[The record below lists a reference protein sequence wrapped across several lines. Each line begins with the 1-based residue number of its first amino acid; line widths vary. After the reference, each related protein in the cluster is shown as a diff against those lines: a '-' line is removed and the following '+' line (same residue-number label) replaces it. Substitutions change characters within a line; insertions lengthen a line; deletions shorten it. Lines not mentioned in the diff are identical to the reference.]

1 MCLYIFNTFYT
12 YFIERIL
19 SHMNELRPKLFD
31 VMKSYTKKQLIK
43 DIISGIIVAIIAL
56 PLSIALAIASGVG
69 PEQGLYT
76 AIIAGFFISFFGGS
90 RVQIGGPT
98 AAFVVIIYGIVAS
111 YGTDGLIV
119 ATILAGIILVIMG
132 ICRFGSL
139 IKYIPYTI
147 TTGFTC
153 GIAVTLFIGQLK
165 DFFGM
170 DIASVPSEFLDKVI
184 VYAKNIST
192 INLTATLIG
201 LLAVAIMLLWTKV
214 TDKIPGSL
222 VAIVVTTAIAYFAK
236 LPVNTIGSVYGKL
249 NSAFPSFHVPSI
261 TMNLIQQMISP
272 AFTIAV
278 LAAIESLL
286 SAVVSDGMIGD
297 THKSNAELIG
307 QGLGNIFSGFF
318 GGIPATGAIAR
329 TAANVRNG
337 GRTPIA
343 GIAHCIT
350 LTIILLVL
358 MPLAALIPMTTLAA
372 VLLVVAANMAD
383 WSSFF
388 RLCKNA
394 PKSDIIVLV
403 ATFFLTVFF
412 DLVVAIEIGVVLA
425 ALLFMKRMAE
435 TADIKAWKYT
445 DSPDITPG
453 EAEKLREIPHSISVF
468 EICGPMFFAAAD
480 QLLGINSDH
489 RTKAVVIRM
498 RSVPA
503 IDASA
508 MKCLHEL
515 GERAKKKNIHLIF
528 SHVNE
533 QPMKVM
539 KKDGFYEL
547 IGKENFHENIVSA
560 LDYAETLVK

>member
-1 MCLYIFNTFYT
+1 
-12 YFIERIL
+12 
-19 SHMNELRPKLFD
+19 MNELRPKLFD
-31 VMKSYTKKQLIK
+31 VMKGYSKEQLIK

-98 AAFVVIIYGIVAS
+98 AAFVVIIYGIVAE

-153 GIAVTLFIGQLK
+153 GIAVTLFVGQLK
-165 DFFGM
+165 DFFGLQM
-170 DIASVPSEFLDKVI
+170 KSVPSEFL
-184 VYAKNIST
+184 AKIIAYGKHIST
-192 INLTATLIG
+192 INVTATVIG
-201 LLAVAIMLLWTKV
+201 IVAVAIMLIWPKV

-222 VAIVVTTAIAYFAK
+222 VAIIVTTVIVYFAK
-236 LPVNTIGSVYGKL
+236 LDVNTIGSVYGQL
-249 NSAFPSFHVPSI
+249 DSSFPKFHVPAIS
-261 TMNLIQQMISP
+261 MKLVQQMLSP

-307 QGLGNIFSGFF
+307 QGLGNIFSGLF

-343 GIAHCIT
+343 GITHCVT

-383 WSSFF
+383 WESFF
-388 RLCKNA
+388 RLCKSA

-453 EAEKLREIPHSISVF
+453 EAEKLRDIPHSISVF

-480 QLLGINSDH
+480 QILNINSGH
-489 RTKAVVIRM
+489 HTKVVVIRM

-508 MKCLHEL
+508 MKSLHEL
-515 GERAKKKNIHLIF
+515 VNRAKRKNITLVF

-533 QPMKVM
+533 QPMHVM
-539 KKDGFYEL
+539 EKDGFIDL
-547 IGKENFHENIVSA
+547 VGKENFHENIVDA
-560 LDYAETLVK
+560 LDYAEGLVR

>member
-1 MCLYIFNTFYT
+1 M
-12 YFIERIL
+12 
-19 SHMNELRPKLFD
+19 HELKPKLFD
-31 VMKSYTKKQLIK
+31 IMKGYSKEQLIK

-98 AAFVVIIYGIVAS
+98 AAFVVIIYGIVAN

-153 GIAVTLFIGQLK
+153 GIAVTLFVGQLK

-170 DIASVPSEFLDKVI
+170 EMESVPSEFLEKIIAYV
-184 VYAKNIST
+184 KNIHS

-201 LLAVAIMLLWTKV
+201 LAAVAIMLLWTKI

-236 LPVNTIGSVYGKL
+236 LPVNTIGSVYGQL
-249 NSAFPSFHVPSI
+249 NSAFPAFHVPSI
-261 TMNLIQQMISP
+261 TIELVQQMISP

-286 SAVVSDGMIGD
+286 SAVVADGMIGD

-307 QGLGNIFSGFF
+307 QGLGNIFSGLF

-343 GIAHCIT
+343 GITHCIT

-388 RLCKNA
+388 RLCKSA

-403 ATFFLTVFF
+403 ITFFLTVFF

-508 MKCLHEL
+508 MKYLHEL
-515 GERAKKKNIHLIF
+515 AERARKKNIHLIF

-539 KKDGFYEL
+539 KKDGFFEL
-547 IGKENFHENIVSA
+547 IGKENFHENIVDA
-560 LDYAETLVK
+560 LDYAEALVK

>member
-1 MCLYIFNTFYT
+1 
-12 YFIERIL
+12 
-19 SHMNELRPKLFD
+19 MNDLKPKLFD
-31 VMKSYTKKQLIK
+31 VLKDYNKEQLMK

-98 AAFVVIIYGIVAS
+98 AAFVVIIYGIVAQ
-111 YGTDGLIV
+111 YGTDGLVV

-132 ICRFGSL
+132 LCRFGSL

-153 GIAVTLFIGQLK
+153 GIAVTLFVGQLK
-165 DFFGM
+165 DFFGLEM
-170 DIASVPSEFLDKVI
+170 GAVPSEFVQKI
-184 VYAKNIST
+184 IAYANHIST
-192 INLTATLIG
+192 INVVALGIG
-201 LLAVAIMLLWTKV
+201 VLAVVIMLVWPKV

-222 VAIVVTTAIAYFAK
+222 VAIIITTAIVYFAN
-236 LPVNTIGSVYGKL
+236 LPVNTIGSVYGEL
-249 NSAFPSFHVPSI
+249 NSSFPAFHMPSVSFELVQE
-261 TMNLIQQMISP
+261 MLSP
-272 AFTIAV
+272 AFTIAI
-278 LAAIESLL
+278 LAGIESLL

-297 THKSNAELIG
+297 NHKSNAELIG
-307 QGLGNIFSGFF
+307 QGLGNIFSGLF

-343 GIAHCIT
+343 GIVHCIT
-350 LTIILLVL
+350 LAIILLLL

-383 WSSFF
+383 WNSFF
-388 RLCKNA
+388 RLCKTA
-394 PKSDIIVLV
+394 PKSDVIVLV

-412 DLVVAIEIGVVLA
+412 DLVVAIEVGVVLA
-425 ALLFMKRMAE
+425 SLLFMKRMAE
-435 TADIKAWKYT
+435 TADIKTWKYV
-445 DSPDITPG
+445 DEPDITPG
-453 EAEKLREIPHSISVF
+453 EAEKLRDIPRSIRVF
-468 EICGPMFFAAAD
+468 EISGPLFFAAAD
-480 QLLGINSDH
+480 QILSINSDY
-489 RTKAVVIRM
+489 RTKVIVIRM

-508 MKCLHEL
+508 MKTLREL
-515 GERAKKKNIHLIF
+515 VERAEKKHITIIF

-533 QPMKVM
+533 QPMSVM
-539 KKDGFYEL
+539 EKDHFIED
-547 IGKENFHENIVSA
+547 IGKDNFCTNIVEA
-560 LDYAETLVK
+560 LDYAESLVK

>member
-1 MCLYIFNTFYT
+1 
-12 YFIERIL
+12 
-19 SHMNELRPKLFD
+19 MNELRPKLFD
-31 VMKSYTKKQLIK
+31 VMKGYSKAQLIK
-43 DIISGIIVAIIAL
+43 DIIAGIIVAIIAL

-98 AAFVVIIYGIVAS
+98 AAFVVIIYGIVAE

-165 DFFGM
+165 DFFGLQM
-170 DIASVPSEFLDKVI
+170 KSVPSEFWDKI
-184 VYAKNIST
+184 IAYGKNIGT
-192 INLTATLIG
+192 INVTATVIG
-201 LLAVAIMLLWTKV
+201 LVAVAIMLIWPKA

-222 VAIVVTTAIAYFAK
+222 VAIIVTTAIVYFAK
-236 LPVNTIGSVYGKL
+236 LDVNTIGSVYGQL
-249 NSAFPSFHVPSI
+249 DSSFPKFHVPAIS
-261 TMNLIQQMISP
+261 MKLVQQMLSP

-307 QGLGNIFSGFF
+307 QGLGNIFSGLF

-343 GIAHCIT
+343 GITHCVT
-350 LTIILLVL
+350 LTVILLVL

-383 WSSFF
+383 WESFF
-388 RLCKNA
+388 RLCKSA

-453 EAEKLREIPHSISVF
+453 EAEKLRDIPHSISVF

-480 QLLGINSDH
+480 QILNINSH
-489 RTKAVVIRM
+489 HHTKAVVIRM

-508 MKCLHEL
+508 MKSLHEL
-515 GERAKKKNIHLIF
+515 SNRAKRKNITLIF

-533 QPMKVM
+533 QPMHVM
-539 KKDGFYEL
+539 EKDGFIEL
-547 IGKENFHENIVSA
+547 VGKENFHENIVDA
-560 LDYAETLVK
+560 LDYAEKLVR

>member
-1 MCLYIFNTFYT
+1 
-12 YFIERIL
+12 
-19 SHMNELRPKLFD
+19 MNELRPKLFD

-153 GIAVTLFIGQLK
+153 GIAVTLFVGQLK

-515 GERAKKKNIHLIF
+515 AERAKKKNIHLIF

-547 IGKENFHENIVSA
+547 IGQENFHENIVSA

>member
-1 MCLYIFNTFYT
+1 
-12 YFIERIL
+12 
-19 SHMNELRPKLFD
+19 MNELKPKLFE
-31 VMKSYTKKQLIK
+31 VMKGYTKEQAIK

-56 PLSIALAIASGVG
+56 PLSIALAIASGVS

-98 AAFVVIIYGIVAS
+98 AAFVVIIYGIVTT

-119 ATILAGIILVIMG
+119 ATIMAGIFLCLMG
-132 ICRFGSL
+132 IFHFGSL

-153 GIAVTLFIGQLK
+153 GIAVTLFVGQIK
-165 DFFGM
+165 DFLGLQM
-170 DIASVPSEFLDKVI
+170 ESVPSEFADKV
-184 VYAKNIST
+184 VAYAKNIST
-192 INLTATLIG
+192 TNITALLIG
-201 LLAVAIMLLWTKV
+201 LLAVLILVLWPKV

-222 VAIVVTTAIAYFAK
+222 IAIIVTTAIVYFAK
-236 LPVNTIGSVYGKL
+236 LPVNTIGSVYGEL
-249 NSAFPSFHVPSI
+249 SSSFPTFQVPSI
-261 TMNLIQQMISP
+261 SFKLIQELLSP
-272 AFTIAV
+272 AFTIAI
-278 LAAIESLL
+278 LAGIESLL

-307 QGLGNIFSGFF
+307 QGLGNIFSGLF

-343 GIAHCIT
+343 GITHCIT

-372 VLLVVAANMAD
+372 VLLVVAWNMAD
-383 WSSFF
+383 WESFF
-388 RLCKNA
+388 HLCKTA
-394 PKSDIIVLV
+394 PKSDVIVLV
-403 ATFFLTVFF
+403 ATFLLTVFF
-412 DLVVAIEIGVVLA
+412 DLVVAIEVGVVLA
-425 ALLFMKRMAE
+425 SMLFMKRMAE
-435 TADIKAWKYT
+435 TADVKAWKYT
-445 DSPDITPG
+445 DAPDITPG
-453 EAEKLREIPHSISVF
+453 EAEKLRDIPHSIRVF
-468 EICGPMFFAAAD
+468 EICGPLFFAAAD
-480 QLLGINSDH
+480 EILRIQSEKS
-489 RTKAVVIRM
+489 TKVIVIRM

-508 MKCLHEL
+508 MRSLRQL
-515 GERAKKKNIHLIF
+515 AARAKKKKITLIF

-533 QPMKVM
+533 QPMSVM
-539 KKDGFYEL
+539 KKDGFIEH
-547 IGKENFHENIVSA
+547 IGAENFHPNIVEA
-560 LDYAETLVK
+560 LDYAEALVK

>member
-1 MCLYIFNTFYT
+1 
-12 YFIERIL
+12 
-19 SHMNELRPKLFD
+19 MNELRPKLFD
-31 VMKSYTKKQLIK
+31 VMKGYTKAQLLK

-98 AAFVVIIYGIVAS
+98 AAFVVIIYGIVAQ

-132 ICRFGSL
+132 ICHFGSL

-153 GIAVTLFIGQLK
+153 GIAVTLFVGQLK
-165 DFFGM
+165 DFFGLS
-170 DIASVPSEFLDKVI
+170 IKSVPSEFLDKVI
-184 VYAKNIST
+184 VYAKNIKSVN
-192 INLTATLIG
+192 ITASLIG
-201 LLAVAIMLLWTKV
+201 LSAIAIMLIWPKI

-222 VAIVVTTAIAYFAK
+222 VAIIITTAIAYFAK
-236 LPVNTIGSVYGKL
+236 LPINTIGSVYGEL
-249 NSAFPSFHVPSI
+249 NSSFPAFHVPSI
-261 TMNLIQQMISP
+261 SMNLIQKMLSP

-307 QGLGNIFSGFF
+307 QGLGNIFSGLF

-343 GIAHCIT
+343 GIANCIT

-383 WSSFF
+383 WESFF
-388 RLCKNA
+388 NLCKSA

-403 ATFFLTVFF
+403 VTFFLTVFF

-453 EAEKLREIPHSISVF
+453 EAEKLRDIPHSISVF

-480 QLLGINSDH
+480 QILNINSNH
-489 RTKAVVIRM
+489 HTKVVVIRM

-508 MKCLHEL
+508 MRSLHEL
-515 GERAKKKNIHLIF
+515 VSRAKKKNITLLF

-533 QPMKVM
+533 QPMHVM
-539 KKDGFYEL
+539 EKDGFIEL
-547 IGKENFHENIVSA
+547 LGKEHFHKNIVDA
-560 LDYAETLVK
+560 LDYAENLVK

>member
-1 MCLYIFNTFYT
+1 
-12 YFIERIL
+12 
-19 SHMNELRPKLFD
+19 MNELRPKLFD

-249 NSAFPSFHVPSI
+249 NSAFPSFHIPSI

-278 LAAIESLL
+278 FAAIESLL

-403 ATFFLTVFF
+403 ATFFLTEFF

-515 GERAKKKNIHLIF
+515 AERAKKKNIHLIF

-547 IGKENFHENIVSA
+547 IGKKNFHENIVSA

>member
-1 MCLYIFNTFYT
+1 
-12 YFIERIL
+12 
-19 SHMNELRPKLFD
+19 MNELRPKLFD

-153 GIAVTLFIGQLK
+153 GIAVTLFVGQLK

-515 GERAKKKNIHLIF
+515 AERAKKKNIHLIF

-539 KKDGFYEL
+539 KKDGFYGL
-547 IGKENFHENIVSA
+547 IGKKNFHENIVSA

>member
-1 MCLYIFNTFYT
+1 
-12 YFIERIL
+12 
-19 SHMNELRPKLFD
+19 MNELKPKLLDCLKDYSGKQFVRD
-31 VMKSYTKKQLIK
+31 V
-43 DIISGIIVAIIAL
+43 ISGIIVAIIAL

-76 AIIAGFFISFFGGS
+76 AIIAGFFIAVFGGS

-132 ICRFGSL
+132 ICHFGTL

-153 GIAVTLFIGQLK
+153 GIAVTLFVGQLK
-165 DFFGM
+165 DFFGY
-170 DIASVPSEFLDKVI
+170 SLENVPSDFLPKVAALI
-184 VYAKNIST
+184 KNVSL
-192 INLTATLIG
+192 INPKAALVG
-201 LLAVAIMLLWTKV
+201 LLAVIIMLVWPKI

-222 VAIVVTTAIAYFAK
+222 VAIIITTVLVKITG
-236 LPVNTIGSVYGKL
+236 LEVNTIGSVFGEL
-249 NSAFPSFHVPSI
+249 NSSFPTPKLPTVTFEMVSK
-261 TMNLIQQMISP
+261 LISP
-272 AFTIAV
+272 AFTIAI
-278 LAAIESLL
+278 LAGIESLL

-297 THKSNAELIG
+297 THKSNAELVG
-307 QGLGNIFSGFF
+307 QGLGNIFSGLF

-343 GIAHCIT
+343 GVVHCIT
-350 LTIILLVL
+350 LAIILVLL
-358 MPLAALIPMTTLAA
+358 MPLASMIPMTSLAA

-388 RLCKNA
+388 HLCKTA

-403 ATFFLTVFF
+403 LTFVLTVGF
-412 DLVVAIEIGVVLA
+412 DLVVAIEVGVVLA
-425 ALLFMKRMAE
+425 ALLFMKRMSDTAE
-435 TADIKAWKYT
+435 VTGWKYIEE
-445 DSPDITPG
+445 PDVMPG
-453 EAEKLREIPHSISVF
+453 EQEKLMQVNKAIRIF
-468 EICGPMFFAAAD
+468 EVNGPLFFAAAD
-480 QLLGINSDH
+480 KLLQINSKKY
-489 RTKAVVIRM
+489 TKIIIVRM
-498 RSVPA
+498 RAVPA

-508 MKCLHEL
+508 MRKLREL
-515 GERAKKKNIHLIF
+515 IDRARKKGIQVVF

-533 QPMKVM
+533 QPRKVM
-539 KKDGFYEL
+539 EKDGFIEYV
-547 IGKENFHENIVSA
+547 GAENFRENIMDAISF
-560 LDYAETLVK
+560 AESKL

>member
-1 MCLYIFNTFYT
+1 
-12 YFIERIL
+12 
-19 SHMNELRPKLFD
+19 MNELRPKLFD

-403 ATFFLTVFF
+403 ATFFLTEFF

-453 EAEKLREIPHSISVF
+453 EAEKLRKIPHSISVF

-515 GERAKKKNIHLIF
+515 AERAKKKNIHLIF

-547 IGKENFHENIVSA
+547 IGKKNFHENIVSA

>member
-1 MCLYIFNTFYT
+1 
-12 YFIERIL
+12 
-19 SHMNELRPKLFD
+19 MNELRPKLFD

-153 GIAVTLFIGQLK
+153 GIAVTLFVGQLK

-170 DIASVPSEFLDKVI
+170 DIASVPSEVLDKVI

-515 GERAKKKNIHLIF
+515 AERAKKKNIHLIF

-547 IGKENFHENIVSA
+547 IGKKNFHENIVSA

>member
-1 MCLYIFNTFYT
+1 
-12 YFIERIL
+12 
-19 SHMNELRPKLFD
+19 MNSLKPMLLTSL
-31 VMKSYTKKQLIK
+31 KSYNRSQFIK
-43 DIISGIIVAIIAL
+43 DVTAGIIVAIIAL
-56 PLSIALAIASGVG
+56 PLSIALALASGVG
-69 PEQGLYT
+69 PEAGIFT
-76 AIIAGFFISFFGGS
+76 AIVAGFVISALGGS
-90 RVQIGGPT
+90 SVQIAGPT
-98 AAFVVIIYGIVAS
+98 AAFATIVAGIVAKD
-111 YGTDGLIV
+111 GMDGLVI
-119 ATILAGIILVIMG
+119 ATILAGIFLVLMG
-132 ICRFGSL
+132 LCHFGSL
-139 IKYIPYTI
+139 IKFIPFTI
-147 TTGFTC
+147 TTGFTS
-153 GIAVTLFIGQLK
+153 GIAVTIVIGQLK

-184 VYAKNIST
+184 VYAKNIRS

-201 LLAVAIMLLWTKV
+201 IAAVVIMLLWPKV

-222 VAIVVTTAIAYFAK
+222 IAIIVTTAVVYFAK
-236 LPVNTIGSVYGKL
+236 LPVNTIGSVYGEL
-249 NSAFPSFHVPSI
+249 NSAFPGFHVPSLS
-261 TMNLIQQMISP
+261 MKLVQEMLSP
-272 AFTIAV
+272 AFTIAI
-278 LAAIESLL
+278 LAGIESLL

-297 THKSNAELIG
+297 THKSNAELVG
-307 QGLGNIFSGFF
+307 QGLGNIFSGLF

-343 GIAHCIT
+343 GITHCIT

-388 RLCKNA
+388 RLCKMA

-453 EAEKLREIPHSISVF
+453 EAEKLRDIPHSIS
-468 EICGPMFFAAAD
+468 EIG
-480 QLLGINSDH
+480 
-489 RTKAVVIRM
+489 R
-498 RSVPA
+498 
-503 IDASA
+503 AS
-508 MKCLHEL
+508 CR
-515 GERAKKKNIHLIF
+515 ER
-528 SHVNE
+528 V
-533 QPMKVM
+533 
-539 KKDGFYEL
+539 
-547 IGKENFHENIVSA
+547 
-560 LDYAETLVK
+560 